1 MSWLCCKTELVAF
14 YSFLSQLNPHQST
27 IKQADTFPILRKAE
41 AVGVVCRLNNKKLGN
56 SRNGYH
62 EATLPHI
69 RKKGNYGNP
78 TSWTSSRHWDD
89 DNEFMY
95 SISLS
100 AKYFVTTVK
109 RAIKTTLRSVTNKT
123 SWSGSR
129 KETNNNK
136 NLCGGQPRLTLLW
149 DLHGLLF
156 WALVNSFLTS
166 VFREDTE
173 KIEGDRNYSSSARYF
188 LQSYFLFIITMK
200 YLFFQSVC

>member
-1 MSWLCCKTELVAF
+1 MAIMKLHCLTSE
-14 YSFLSQLNPHQST
+14 
-27 IKQADTFPILRKAE
+27 
-41 AVGVVCRLNNKKLGN
+41 KKGTMV
-56 SRNGYH
+56 
-62 EATLPHI
+62 TLPHGLHLVI
-69 RKKGNYGNP
+69 EMMIMNSCIAFHCLLS
-78 TSWTSSRHWDD
+78 TL
-89 DNEFMY
+89 
-95 SISLS
+95 SLQWS
-100 AKYFVTTVK
+100 E
-109 RAIKTTLRSVTNKT
+109 AIKTTLRSVTNKT

-136 NLCGGQPRLTLLW
+136 NLYGGQPRLTLLW

-156 WALVNSFLTS
+156 LALVNSFLTS